1 VAPVNDATLFELL
14 LSLAHRWLI
23 VVAMATVGGLAGW
36 FASQSTPPRYEAVG
50 MVRMAQVALLVGV
63 EVQLKPVEMPAQAAE
78 RIVMPGFLQASGLL
92 APGESMHDLKRKVA
106 ARPLRDSDMLEIS
119 YRDRSPESAGQ
130 GLRKIFD
137 LLRQRQDAL
146 AQPARETITQQL
158 RTVQEFRRAGEAA
171 GARPARIETSLQ
183 LSFASRENELL
194 RWEASLQAA
203 MAPPST
209 APAALIEGV
218 GINEE
223 PVGPGPM
230 LLTLAGVA
238 AGLLLGL
245 AVALIHYLVLRR
257 R

>member
-1 VAPVNDATLFELL
+1 
-14 LSLAHRWLI
+14 
-23 VVAMATVGGLAGW
+23 
-36 FASQSTPPRYEAVG
+36 
-50 MVRMAQVALLVGV
+50 
-63 EVQLKPVEMPAQAAE
+63 
-78 RIVMPGFLQASGLL
+78 
-92 APGESMHDLKRKVA
+92 MHDLKRRVA
-106 ARPLRDSDMLEIS
+106 ARPVRESDLLEIS

-137 LLRQRQDAL
+137 LLAKRQDAL
-146 AQPARETITQQL
+146 AQPARETIAQQL
-158 RTVQEFRRAGEAA
+158 RTVQEFRRAGVAE
-171 GARPARIETSLQ
+171 GARAARIETSLQ

-223 PVGPGPM
+223 PVGPGPV
-230 LLTLAGVA
+230 LLALSGVV

-245 AVALIHYLVLRR
+245 AVALVHSLVLRR

>member
-1 VAPVNDATLFELL
+1 
-14 LSLAHRWLI
+14 
-23 VVAMATVGGLAGW
+23 
-36 FASQSTPPRYEAVG
+36 
-50 MVRMAQVALLVGV
+50 MVRMAQAALLVG
-63 EVQLKPVEMPAQAAE
+63 ETVQLKPVEMPTQAAE
-78 RIVMPGFLQASGLL
+78 RVVMPGFLQASGLL
-92 APGESMHDLKRKVA
+92 QPGEPMHDLKRRVA
-106 ARPLRDSDMLEIS
+106 ARPVRESDLLEIS

-137 LLRQRQDAL
+137 LLAKRQDAL
-146 AQPARETITQQL
+146 AQPARETIAQQL
-158 RTVQEFRRAGEAA
+158 RTVQEFRRAGVAE
-171 GARPARIETSLQ
+171 GARAARIETSLQ

-223 PVGPGPM
+223 PVGPGPV
-230 LLTLAGVA
+230 LLALSGVV

-245 AVALIHYLVLRR
+245 AVALVHSLVLRR